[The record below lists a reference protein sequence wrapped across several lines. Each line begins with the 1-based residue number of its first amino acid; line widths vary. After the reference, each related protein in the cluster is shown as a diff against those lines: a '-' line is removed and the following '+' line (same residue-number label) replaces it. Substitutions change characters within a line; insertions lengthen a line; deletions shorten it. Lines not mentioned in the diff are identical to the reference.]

1 MGIVV
6 KSFDVDQGDFF
17 LIKVSNAM
25 GKYFN
30 LMVDCGKRNKLEDL
44 KDALNGQRL
53 NGIVVTHVDDDHIVG
68 VIDLMENY
76 DSYDFLDDVFIIYN
90 KYDET
95 LITYDKG
102 NKLYEEIKCRLS
114 QKMLLKSYARNYNRE
129 NKAIER
135 RRKKDELPVHIL
147 SKVQRGLMS
156 VADMLEEHVYITLL
170 SPNIDT
176 LKKLMRDWKK
186 VTESPTKMQEKSG
199 LKNQSS
205 ISFLLE
211 FNGKKVLMTGDGD
224 VKEIYEILKQ
234 FKGVETIDYIKLSH
248 HGAENSNEGI
258 EKFVATYSCRK
269 YGVTIKK
276 AQTGEIKHPNR
287 GVIERLVNLGCHIYT
302 STDYECTE
310 LADLVHRIEKQSEID
325 V

>member
-6 KSFDVDQGDFF
+6 KSFDVGQGDFF
-17 LIKVSNAM
+17 LIKVSNAT

-30 LMVDCGKRNKLEDL
+30 LMVDCGKNVPENL

-53 NGIVVTHVDDDHIVG
+53 NGIVITHVDDDHIVG
-68 VIDLMENY
+68 VIDLLENY
-76 DSYDFLDDVFIIYN
+76 GDYEFLNNVFIIYN

-102 NKLYEEIKCRLS
+102 NKLYEEIKRRLS

-129 NKAIER
+129 NKVIER

-156 VADMLEEHVYITLL
+156 ADMLEKEHIYITLL
-170 SPNIDT
+170 SPDIDT
-176 LKKLMRDWKK
+176 LKRLMRNWKK
-186 VTESPTKMQEKSG
+186 VTESATKVQEDSE

-211 FNGKKVLMTGDGD
+211 FDGKRVLMMGDGV
-224 VKEIYEILKQ
+224 VKEVYEVLKE
-234 FKGVETIDYIKLSH
+234 FKGVENIDYIKLSH
-248 HGAENSNEGI
+248 HGARNNNEGI
-258 EKFVATYSCRK
+258 EKFVDTFSCEK
-269 YGVTIKK
+269 YGVTIKEG
-276 AQTGEIKHPNR
+276 QTGETKHPDR
-287 GVIERLVNLGCHIYT
+287 DVIKRLYELGCHIYT

-310 LADLVHRIEKQSEID
+310 PTDCVHRIEKKSEID